1 MILLKRLLFVTLLV
15 VFFGCLL
22 ANVGT
27 ELNYAWYLPH
37 SPRPESGR
45 VFRVTINHGTRVY
58 LTKQELDPLHFVHGP
73 LFAVMSAD
81 FAVIG
86 LWKVFGKNVWN

>member
-58 LTKQELDPLHFVHGP
+58 GP